1 MKQTRHDEDGLRS
14 ETSFS
19 YTIPSQGSPQT
30 DEGLNLPPLSP
41 DSASTSADPSDQPKR
56 RRLNR
61 PRSLILG
68 PKDLFLRALTR
79 LHIGPGNPTVRSEN
93 PNGTACQTTEAE
105 TNSRSLAYNQE
116 REVQVSSHAQPD
128 FMGNRPSSAVSK
140 GILNR
145 RADDQ
150 VDRPGIDGSP
160 SSPPRSFPHENAGVR
175 TPRLSLDDET
185 HRDKGKPH
193 RRSYSIFPSGSKG
206 LSETNE
212 RKRSSWIR
220 KGRKEQEDEQNPT
233 ETMRISTEKQL
244 DNIRRKA
251 IENVESVSR

>member
-41 DSASTSADPSDQPKR
+41 DAASTSADPSDQPKR

-93 PNGTACQTTEAE
+93 PSGTASQPMKGE
-105 TNSRSLAYNQE
+105 TNSLNLAYDQE
-116 REVQVSSHAQPD
+116 REVQVSHHALPD
-128 FMGNRPSSAVSK
+128 FMGNRPSSAVVK
-140 GILNR
+140 GILNW

-150 VDRPGIDGSP
+150 VDRPGIDGLP
-160 SSPPRSFPHENAGVR
+160 SGPSNIDNR
-175 TPRLSLDDET
+175 TLRLDSDDET
-185 HRDKGKPH
+185 HRDEGKRH
-193 RRSYSIFPSGSKG
+193 RRSHSISFFQSGSKG

-212 RKRSSWIR
+212 RKRSSWSR
-220 KGRKEQEDEQNPT
+220 KARKEQ
-233 ETMRISTEKQL
+233 
-244 DNIRRKA
+244 
-251 IENVESVSR
+251 